1 MKGTVA
7 TRLAVRKTEAEAQAA
22 APAPKRLASAGTA
35 GRRPRKRIR
44 EDKLVSDG
52 DLISKLS
59 DDILGT
65 IISLLP
71 TKDGTRTQA
80 IARRWRPLWRSAPLN
95 LHASYHLCSK
105 QFKHLSVVSRILS
118 DQSGPA
124 RRFVFRLVRLHKAKK
139 RHAEEAAQIE
149 NWFHSRALRNLK
161 ELDISFDLLDYEIT
175 HSLSFP
181 LLKQL
186 ILRRVSICQD
196 VFHGVL
202 SACGLLES
210 LELKEIRDTNCLRI
224 SSATLRSVSLC
235 ACFAAKG
242 ELLLLP
248 CPREGRETIRII
260 KAPKLEILGLLSP
273 RISETEIANVVFQSL
288 TPTSLNNTIATV
300 KVLALEFPVPDL
312 NAVIHVLRCFPC
324 LEKLHVI
331 WEKYLKIGTKN
342 ARQYDPLDPV
352 KGLDTHLKKL
362 VLKNYEGS
370 EQDVGFAKFFILN
383 AKVLKKLK
391 FGVSHRINKQWDVDA
406 VFHADAL
413 QGAVGA
419 ALRDYK
425 GGFIAASN
433 ERLEHVVDAGTAEA
447 YALRHGI
454 LLAQQM
460 GISKLIVE
468 LDCLEVINTMNRG
481 FTASCAAAIYS
492 DSLVLTIGY
501 TSVSFVHCP
510 RETNSVAHVLAR
522 QVVSALPWV
531 WIDEPPAF
539 IVKGL

>member
-1 MKGTVA
+1 MNRTVA
-7 TRLAVRKTEAEAQAA
+7 AIPAVRKTEAEAQVA

-52 DLISKLS
+52 DLISHGDLISKLP

-71 TKDGTRTQA
+71 TKDGARTQA
-80 IARRWRPLWRSAPLN
+80 IARRWRPLWRLAPLN

-105 QFKHLSVVSRILS
+105 QFKSLSVVSRILS
-118 DQSGPA
+118 DHPGPA
-124 RRFVFRLVRLHKAKK
+124 RRFVFSLVRLHKAKK
-139 RHAEEAAQIE
+139 RHAEESAQIE

-161 ELDISFDLLDYEIT
+161 ELDISFDLLDYVHEKLYPLPSSVFCLAPTLLVATIGFCKFPKEIT

-186 ILRRVSICQD
+186 NLRRVSICQD

-202 SACGLLES
+202 SACHLLES
-210 LELKEIRDTNCLRI
+210 LELQEICDTNCLRI

-242 ELLLLP
+242 ELFIEDAPLLERLLLP

-273 RISETEIANVVFQSL
+273 RISQTEIANVVFQR
-288 TPTSLNNTIATV
+288 NNTIATV

-312 NAVIHVLRCFPC
+312 NAVIDVLRCFPC

-331 WEKYLKIGTKN
+331 WEKYLNIGMKN

-383 AKVLKKLK
+383 AKVLKELK
-391 FGVSHRINKQWDVDA
+391 FGVSHRINKQWVADQYRLLEMENRASRGAQLEFIQNDYGSSLDA
-406 VFHADAL
+406 HDLSTADP
-413 QGAVGA
+413 
-419 ALRDYK
+419 
-425 GGFIAASN
+425 F
-433 ERLEHVVDAGTAEA
+433 
-447 YALRHGI
+447 
-454 LLAQQM
+454 
-460 GISKLIVE
+460 
-468 LDCLEVINTMNRG
+468 
-481 FTASCAAAIYS
+481 
-492 DSLVLTIGY
+492 
-501 TSVSFVHCP
+501 
-510 RETNSVAHVLAR
+510 
-522 QVVSALPWV
+522 
-531 WIDEPPAF
+531 
-539 IVKGL
+539 